1 MKNKKKLTKKQ
12 EKILIFI
19 KKYIAKNEYPPT
31 IREIAKGINLSS
43 PATVHTHLKKL
54 IDKEY
59 IRRNTTNNRII
70 ELLVPNEFEQKITD
84 TINIPLISNT
94 FSNQNITIPKTL
106 AQDKDLIAF
115 LIDEQNIFT
124 SNIEKND
131 IIIIEKTTT
140 LIEDNFLLIKLK
152 DTLLI
157 RKIKK
162 DNQSY
167 KISINNIE
175 ETILENNL
183 TIIGK
188 PISLYRK
195 F

>member
-157 RKIKK
+157 RKT
-162 DNQSY
+162 DSQ
-167 KISINNIE
+167 
-175 ETILENNL
+175 
-183 TIIGK
+183 
-188 PISLYRK
+188 
-195 F
+195 